1 VEPAGSGTIGVTN
14 RAARWAQSVV
24 VLNPSATPLLYALPL
39 SAMLGSLILME
50 RARRKLSTSRVQSLI
65 VDPIVQ
71 AVAFFFALI
80 PRWRASAAGGRR

>member
-1 VEPAGSGTIGVTN
+1 MLRLGGLALN
-14 RAARWAQSVV
+14 SVV